1 MNSQN
6 PGPSEWLVSSLANEC
21 WFGDGQPKW
30 QHLPTSN
37 QAQIER
43 IKRSRLL
50 KKHGDA
56 PLGTLLAG
64 CARGARCLSGCCP
77 ECGRALQRFF
87 AAQCEKLLVPAQ
99 EYDAVSV
106 VGRTHRRLGR
116 LHTLSLYKFQRYL
129 RRALRRGHAGIAVG
143 GIDFSFNE
151 FPRTNQVSRWVPQF
165 WLLIHN
171 ANRARWENVL
181 RKKYPARALVPRPI
195 KIQSWDGNIAA
206 AGYALKTSFIRRRMI
221 QTGRY
226 VRGEWLLCRNTTHDR
241 LRAAERVE
249 LFRYL
254 HKVGLEAR
262 IVLLDVSKVEGGF
275 DVLL

>member
-1 MNSQN
+1 MSSSN
-6 PGPSEWLVSSLANEC
+6 PPLSEWLVRSLANER
-21 WFGDGQPKW
+21 WFGDGQPQW
-30 QHLPTSN
+30 DHLPTS
-37 QAQIER
+37 AQTKTER

-50 KKHGDA
+50 KKHGSA
-56 PLGTLLAG
+56 QLGTLLAN
-64 CARGARCLSGCCP
+64 CAPHARCFSGCCP
-77 ECGRALQRFF
+77 ECGRALQRFV
-87 AAQCEKLLVPAQ
+87 AAQCEKLLVPSK

-116 LHTLSLYKFQRYL
+116 LHTLSVYKFQRYL
-129 RRALRRGHAGIAVG
+129 RRALRKGHAGIAVG
-143 GIDFSFNE
+143 GLDLSFNE
-151 FPRTNQVSRWVPQF
+151 FPRTKQVSRWVPQF

-206 AGYALKTSFIRRRMI
+206 AGYALKTSFIRRRTI

-226 VRGEWLLCRNTTHDR
+226 ARGEYLACQNTTHDR

-254 HKVGLEAR
+254 HKIGLEAR
-262 IVLLDVSKVEGGF
+262 IVLLDVDKVEGGF